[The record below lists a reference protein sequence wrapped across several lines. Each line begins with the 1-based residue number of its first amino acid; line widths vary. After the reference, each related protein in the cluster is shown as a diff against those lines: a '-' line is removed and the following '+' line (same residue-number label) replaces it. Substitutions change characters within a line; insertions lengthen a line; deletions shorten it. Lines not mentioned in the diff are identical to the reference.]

1 MEKESN
7 GLVRVQ
13 FCGFGGQGI
22 VLLAIVFGTTAV
34 TRAGM
39 NAVQTQSY
47 GSEARGGECQAEV
60 IVSKDTIGSPL
71 ADQMD
76 ILIAM
81 SQSALNRYLP
91 RLKERGT
98 LIFDPEFA
106 TPPERSDITVIDV
119 PATET
124 AGKLGV
130 KLAAN
135 MVMLG
140 FLQHVTELFTEIDML
155 ETIRENVPVKF
166 VDVNIKAAQQ
176 GIAFAKKIGA
186 CFKTFQF
193 VQGQGKRKF

>member
-1 MEKESN
+1 MQNGSN
-7 GLVRVQ
+7 GLIRVQ

-22 VLLAIVFGTTAV
+22 VLLAIVYGTTAV

-91 RLKERGT
+91 RLKDRGT
-98 LIFDPEFA
+98 LIFDPEFI
-106 TPPERSDITVIDV
+106 TPPERSDITVIEV
-119 PATET
+119 PATEIAET
-124 AGKLGV
+124 LGV

-140 FLQHVTELFTEIDML
+140 FLQQVTGLFTENDIL
-155 ETIRENVPVKF
+155 ETIRESVPAKF
-166 VDVNIKAAQQ
+166 VHVNIEAAKQ
-176 GIAFAKKIGA
+176 GIAFAKKSEL
-186 CFKTFQF
+186 K
-193 VQGQGKRKF
+193 